1 MDKKFKNLTW
11 HYDASH
17 AWLQVSLKQLESLKI
32 KEKISPFSYY
42 THNKKSEYTGYAFL
56 EEDCDAF
63 ILINAM
69 GGLQMRCGFLC
80 CEEGNIKTVDHGLK
94 ADRIH
99 CLNSFPRN
107 ANSSRVSFFNFF
119 EAN

>member
-56 EEDCDAF
+56 EEDCDAS

-69 GGLQMRCGFLC
+69 GYSDYMNADG
-80 CEEGNIKTVDHGLK
+80 EGIKTVDHGLK

-107 ANSSRVSFFNFF
+107 ANSSRGSFFNFF